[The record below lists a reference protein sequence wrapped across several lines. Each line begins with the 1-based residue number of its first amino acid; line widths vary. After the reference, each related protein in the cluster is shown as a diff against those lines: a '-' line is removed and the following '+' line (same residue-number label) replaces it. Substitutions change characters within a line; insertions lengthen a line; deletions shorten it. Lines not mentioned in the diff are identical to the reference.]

1 MMARLRAP
9 LEDAVVVV
17 VDILEARPGRLV
29 ATRQGDIPSVKG
41 VEPLVALDEK

>member
-9 LEDAVVVV
+9 LEDTVVVV
-17 VDILEARPGRLV
+17 VDEVEAWPGRFV
-29 ATRQGDIPSVKG
+29 AARQGDLPSVKG